1 MLVSD
6 QPDSLCIPSWPIIDD
21 ATREAFAR
29 MMVDGSWGRY
39 HGPHCD
45 ALIAALCKYHRI
57 EHAILCSSGTCAIE
71 LALRAI
77 PISAGDEVIL
87 AAYDFKANFVNV
99 LTTGCIPVLID
110 TIADYPIPNVGQ
122 IEAAITDRTRAIIV
136 SHLHGSLV
144 PMRRVCRVAAARGV
158 AVIEDA
164 CQAPGAV
171 IDGQRAGTF
180 GDVGVLSFGGSKL
193 LTSGR
198 GGAVITSNAQMA
210 QRIRLYTQRG
220 NDAYPLSEMQ
230 AAVLLPQLLQLDV
243 QNEQRH
249 RRLLDLLAAMG
260 ISPQVDV
267 HAVRP
272 VSSDIQAAMN
282 LWDGVEAGENQPAYY
297 KAAFLLHKRFSESRR
312 EQFCDSAR
320 LAGVPIDPGFSGL
333 HKIHGRQRFRTVGDL
348 ANATELHQRLVT
360 LHHTAL
366 LSSVETIEQ
375 IGEILWKGICSD
387 YTKRGV

>member
-6 QPDSLCIPSWPIIDD
+6 PPNSLGIPSWPIIDD
-21 ATREAFAR
+21 ATREAFAG

-45 ALIAALCKYHRI
+45 AFTAALCEYHRV
-57 EHAILCSSGTCAIE
+57 EHTILCSSGTCAIE

-77 PISAGDEVIL
+77 PVSAGDEVIL
-87 AAYDFKANFVNV
+87 AAYDFKANFINV
-99 LTTGCIPVLID
+99 LTTGCVPVLID
-110 TIADYPIPNVGQ
+110 TIADYPIPDVGQ
-122 IEAAITDRTRAIIV
+122 IEAALTHRTRAIIV
-136 SHLHGSLV
+136 SHLHGNLV
-144 PMRRVCRVAAARGV
+144 PMREVCRIAAERGV

-164 CQAPGAV
+164 CQAPGAI

-198 GGAVITSNAQMA
+198 GGAVISSNAQMA

-243 QNEQRH
+243 HNEQRH
-249 RRLLDLLAAMG
+249 QRLLDLMAAME
-260 ISPQVDV
+260 ISPQIDV
-267 HAVRP
+267 AAVRP
-272 VSSDIQAAMN
+272 ANSNIQSAMN
-282 LWDGVEAGENQPAYY
+282 LSDGVQAGKNQPAYY
-297 KAAFLLHKRFSESRR
+297 KAAFLLHGHFSESERL
-312 EQFCDSAR
+312 QFCDSAR

-333 HKIHGRQRFRTVGDL
+333 HKIHSRQRFRAVGDL

-366 LSSVETIEQ
+366 LSSVETVQQ
-375 IGEILWKGICSD
+375 IGEILRK
-387 YTKRGV
+387 